1 MNQPTR
7 TKALSQRGFSLIEL
21 MIAMVLGLAV
31 VAAVG
36 TLSVNATRSYRAMNR
51 TGEQIENGRY
61 ALNLIKSDLEHAG
74 FYGLFNPI
82 NANLVLPATV
92 PDPCATT
99 ATLQNYA
106 DTLLLHIPPQCNVT
120 LYDRLSGTQRLP
132 LLRASSD
139 IANLASGDTYI
150 QTNPTEYIIGK
161 GTSYI
166 SNKGSPSG
174 YVLMKPDGTPTVI
187 RKLHIHVYYIRTYS
201 QTSGDGIPTL
211 MLKSP
216 TDADSNA
223 QSLIEG
229 IENLQIQY
237 GIDSSGDGSPDSY
250 TDANDLSPSSS
261 LDWSNIVAVRLNI
274 LARSVDA
281 DPGYKDTKTYDLG
294 GATPVPAKNDNY
306 HRRVFTSVV
315 RLINVSQRR
324 EQ

>member
-1 MNQPTR
+1 MNLPTR
-7 TKALSQRGFSLIEL
+7 TKALFQRGFSLVEL
-21 MIAMVLGLAV
+21 MIAMALGLAV

-92 PDPCATT
+92 PDPCATS
-99 ATLQNYA
+99 ATLQSYA
-106 DTLLLHIPPQCNVT
+106 DSLLLHIPPQCNVT
-120 LYDRLSGTQRLP
+120 LYDRLSGTQRLV

-139 IANLASGDTYI
+139 IANLASGDTYM

-174 YVLMKPDGTPTVI
+174 FVLMKPDGTPSAI
-187 RKLHIHVYYIRTYS
+187 RKFHIHVYYIRTYS

-216 TDADSNA
+216 TDADNNA

-237 GIDSSGDGSPDSY
+237 GIDSSGDGSPDAYVQTPTS
-250 TDANDLSPSSS
+250 TQ
-261 LDWSNIVAVRLNI
+261 DWSNIVTARLYL
-274 LARSVDA
+274 LARSIDA
-281 DPGYKDTKTYDLG
+281 DPSHTDTKSYDLG
-294 GATPVPAKNDNY
+294 NLQVTPGDHY
-306 HRRVFTSVV
+306 HHRVFSTVV

>member
-1 MNQPTR
+1 MNQPNPTR
-7 TKALSQRGFSLIEL
+7 GIDQRGFSLIEL
-21 MIAMVLGLAV
+21 MVALALGLAL

-74 FYGLFNPI
+74 FYGLFNPM
-82 NANLVLPATV
+82 NANLALPATV
-92 PDPCATT
+92 PDPCSTG
-99 ATLQNYA
+99 ATLKTYA
-106 DTLLLHIPPQCNVT
+106 DNLLLHVPPVCNVT
-120 LYDRLSGTQRLP
+120 LYDRLSGTQRLV

-139 IANLASGDTYI
+139 IADITSGDTYI
-150 QTNPTEYIIGK
+150 QTNPAAVIIGK
-161 GTSYI
+161 VI
-166 SNKGSPSG
+166 SNNMAFVNEKGGDAPG
-174 YVLMKPDGTPTVI
+174 FELKKPDNTAAVI

-216 TDADSNA
+216 IDADSNA
-223 QSLIEG
+223 QSLLEG
-229 IENLQIQY
+229 IENLQVQY
-237 GIDSSGDGSPDSY
+237 GIDSNGNGSPDAY
-250 TDANDLSPSSS
+250 VQTPSST
-261 LDWSNIVAVRLNI
+261 LDWSNIVTARLYL

-281 DPGYKDTKTYDLG
+281 DPSHTDTKTYDLG
-294 GATPVPAKNDNY
+294 NLQVTPGDHY
-306 HRRVFTSVV
+306 HHRVFSTVV

>member
-1 MNQPTR
+1 MNQRTR
-7 TKALSQRGFSLIEL
+7 TKALSQRGFSLVEL

-61 ALNLIKSDLEHAG
+61 ALNVIKSDLEHAG
-74 FYGLFNPI
+74 FYGLFNPM
-82 NANLVLPATV
+82 NANLALPATV
-92 PDPCATT
+92 PDPCATS
-99 ATLQNYA
+99 ATLQSYA
-106 DTLLLHIPPQCNVT
+106 DSLLLHIPPQCSVT
-120 LYDRLSGTQRLP
+120 LHDRLNGTQSLV

-139 IANLASGDTYI
+139 IANTASGDTYI
-150 QTNPTEYIIGK
+150 QTNPTEYILGK
-161 GTSYI
+161 GTAYI
-166 SNKGSPSG
+166 TNKGSPSG
-174 YVLMKPDGTPTVI
+174 FVLMKPDGTPTVI
-187 RKLHIHVYYIRTYS
+187 RKFHIHVYYIRTYS

-237 GIDSSGDGSPDSY
+237 GIDSSADGSPDSY
-250 TDANDLSPSSS
+250 IDANDLSLSST

-281 DPGYKDTKTYDLG
+281 DPGYKDTKTHDLG

>member
-1 MNQPTR
+1 MTQPNP
-7 TKALSQRGFSLIEL
+7 TKEIAQGGFSLIEL

-74 FYGLFNPI
+74 FYGLFNPL
-82 NANLVLPATV
+82 NANLALPASV
-92 PDPCATT
+92 SDPCASS
-99 ATLQNYA
+99 ATLQSYA
-106 DTLLLHIPPQCNVT
+106 NSLLLHIPPQCSVA
-120 LYDRLSGTQRLP
+120 LYDRLSGTQSLV

-139 IANLASGDTYI
+139 EADTASGDTYM
-150 QTNPTEYIIGK
+150 QTNPTDYIMGK
-161 GTSYI
+161 GTDFL
-166 SNKGSPSG
+166 SNRGSPSG
-174 YVLMKPDGTPTVI
+174 FVLMKPDGMPAVI
-187 RKLHIHVYYIRTYS
+187 RKLHVHAYYLRTYS
-201 QTSGDGIPTL
+201 RTSGDGIPTL

-216 TDADSNA
+216 TDADNTA

-237 GIDSSGDGSPDSY
+237 GIDSSGDGAPDSY
-250 TDANDLSPSSS
+250 VQTPSSTP
-261 LDWSNIVAVRLNI
+261 DWSSIVTIRLSM
-274 LARSVDA
+274 LARSIEA
-281 DPGYKDTKTYDLG
+281 DSSHTDTKTYDLG
-294 GATPVPAKNDNY
+294 NLTVTPGDHY
-306 HRRVFTSVV
+306 HHRVFTTVV